1 MKSITEKTIADFQSK
16 IFLWWEENK
25 RELPW
30 RETTNPYYILISEV
44 MLQQTQ
50 VNRTIEKYLEF
61 IERFP
66 TIESL
71 AEAERAEVLR
81 YWSGLGY
88 NRRALWLQEAVQQIL
103 EQGVFP
109 EAQEDLIKLKGIGPY
124 SSRSILIF
132 AFNQD
137 LATIDTNIR
146 RILIAEEFAEE
157 TTTEKE
163 LYEIASKLVPKG
175 KSRDWHNAL
184 MDYGSL
190 VLTTAKTGIKPTSSQ
205 PKYKSS
211 KRFYRG
217 QIVKFLTTKESVTKS
232 ELISN
237 CSIPKEISDEIL
249 ESLTKD
255 GLIVQKKK
263 RYSLP

>member
-1 MKSITEKTIADFQSK
+1 MKPITPKTIADFQSK
-16 IFLWWEENK
+16 IFLWWKEYK
-25 RELPW
+25 RILPW

-61 IERFP
+61 IDRFP

-71 AEAERAEVLR
+71 AEAETAEVLR

-88 NRRALWLQEAVQQIL
+88 NRRALWLQEAVQQIK
-103 EQGVFP
+103 EKGYFP
-109 EAQEDLIKLKGIGPY
+109 ETPEELIKLKGIGPY
-124 SSRSILIF
+124 SSKSILIF

-146 RILIAEEFAEE
+146 RILIAEQFAKEN
-157 TTTEKE
+157 TKEKE
-163 LYEIASKLVPKG
+163 LFEIASKMVPSG

-190 VLTTAKTGIKPTSSQ
+190 ELTAAKTGIKPTSSQ

-217 QIVKFLTTKESVTKS
+217 VIVKYLTIKNDATER
-232 ELISN
+232 ELVSN
-237 CSIPKEISDEIL
+237 CDIPKELLTEIL
-249 ESLTKD
+249 QSLTKD
-255 GLIVQKKK
+255 GLIIKKKK